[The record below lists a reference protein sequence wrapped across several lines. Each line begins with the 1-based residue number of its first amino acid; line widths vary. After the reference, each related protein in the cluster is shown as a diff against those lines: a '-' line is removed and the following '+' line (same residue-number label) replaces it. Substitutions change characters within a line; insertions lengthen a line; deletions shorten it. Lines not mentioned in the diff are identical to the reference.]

1 MLQAWITSP
10 RGSLYFAAPATAYN
24 LETLRTHVRAL
35 RDEEAARTC
44 LSLSLG
50 AAEDAAATASV
61 SALVAALTLEGIH
74 VRLAVDEAGEGA
86 GRRRYAVTRRPPRPP
101 TVPGRRSHDVA
112 ERRAATSG
120 IGE

>member
-1 MLQAWITSP
+1 VLQAWITSS

-50 AAEDAAATASV
+50 AAEDGVATTRV

-74 VRLAVDEAGEGA
+74 VRLSVDEAEA
-86 GRRRYAVTRRPPRPP
+86 PPTLRRRRRP
-101 TVPGRRSHDVA
+101 VALRRHTA
-112 ERRAATSG
+112 AAATCG
-120 IGE
+120 GA